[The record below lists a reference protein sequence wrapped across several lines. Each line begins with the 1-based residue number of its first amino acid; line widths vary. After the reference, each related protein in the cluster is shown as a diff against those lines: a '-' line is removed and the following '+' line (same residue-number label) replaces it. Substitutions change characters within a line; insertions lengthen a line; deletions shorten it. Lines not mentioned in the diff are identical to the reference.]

1 LHLCSLEMV
10 FVNHYANSA
19 TALVFKTAD
28 HTAMA
33 VNLDVAT
40 RAHNIARKQNREVDD
55 GADRNVSIHR
65 EEHAVGGNVL
75 RFRRA
80 GLALRLQLHRQM
92 QRKSRST
99 LHFGIVLDRGFRLGI
114 YRQLFLCSFA

>member
-1 LHLCSLEMV
+1 MV
-10 FVNHYANSA
+10 FVNHYANAA
-19 TALVFKTAD
+19 TALVFKAAD
-28 HTAMA
+28 HAAMA
-33 VNLDVAT
+33 VNLDIAT
-40 RAHNIARKQNREVDD
+40 RTHDIARKQNRKVYG
-55 GADRNVSIHR
+55 GAYWNVFIHR

-80 GLALRLQLHRQM
+80 GMALRLQLHRQM